1 VRSMVRLGPAINM
14 AQRAARREARH
25 YAASM
30 SAAYRLNRLFHPDSG
45 RCIDVAVDHGFFG
58 QADLLAGIED
68 MAAAIDALV
77 AAGPDAIQLA
87 PGQAPLLQRRP
98 GRKPALVLRIDVT
111 NAYEPEPPAQAFSVL
126 VDDPIGLAVRLDAAC
141 VCVNLLDAPGQ
152 GELRRQCLQNIAA
165 ARAACERAG
174 MPLMVEPLVLDP
186 GAGGYADVGDPE
198 RMIGLVRQAAEMGA
212 DLIKA
217 HTTDDLADYHRVV
230 TAAGVPVLPRGGSRV
245 DDGEVLA
252 RTHALIEQGAAGIV
266 YGRNVIQHGDPGAMV
281 RALRAIVH
289 DGATADAAALEL
301 AGVA

>member
-1 VRSMVRLGPAINM
+1 MSMGRE
-14 AQRAARREARH
+14 RAARREARH
-25 YAASM
+25 YAAAM

-58 QADLLAGIED
+58 DAAMQAGIED
-68 MAAAIDALV
+68 MAAAIDTLV

-87 PGQAPLLQRRP
+87 PGQAPLLQRRA
-98 GRKPALVLRIDVT
+98 GRKPALVLRVDVT
-111 NAYEPEPPAQAFSVL
+111 NAYEPEPPSQAFSIL
-126 VDDPIGLAVRLDAAC
+126 VDDAIGLAVRLDAAC

-152 GELRRQCLQNIAA
+152 GELRRQCLQNIAT

-186 GAGGYADVGDPE
+186 GEGGYVDVGDPD
-198 RMIGLVRQAAEMGA
+198 RMLGLVRQAAEMGA

-245 DDGEVLA
+245 GDDEVLE

-266 YGRNVIQHGDPGAMV
+266 YGRNVIQHADPAAMI

-289 DGATADAAALEL
+289 DGAAPDTAAAEL

>member
-1 VRSMVRLGPAINM
+1 M
-14 AQRAARREARH
+14 AGRATAREARH

-45 RCIDVAVDHGFFG
+45 RCIDVAVDHGLFG
-58 QADLLAGIED
+58 EAALHAGIED

-87 PGQAPLLQRRP
+87 PGQAPLLQRRA

-126 VDDPIGLAVRLDAAC
+126 VDDAIGLAVRLDAAC

-152 GELRRQCLQNIAA
+152 GELRRQCLQNIAT
-165 ARAACERAG
+165 ARTACERAG

-186 GAGGYADVGDPE
+186 GEGGYVDVGDPE
-198 RMIGLVRQAAEMGA
+198 RMLGLVRQAAEMGA

-230 TAAGVPVLPRGGSRV
+230 TTAGVPVLPRGGSRV
-245 DDGEVLA
+245 SDAEVLE
-252 RTHALIEQGAAGIV
+252 RTHALIAEGAAGIV
-266 YGRNVIQHGDPGAMV
+266 YGRNVIQHDDPAAMI

-289 DGATADAAALEL
+289 DGATVDAAALEL
-301 AGVA
+301 AAVAS